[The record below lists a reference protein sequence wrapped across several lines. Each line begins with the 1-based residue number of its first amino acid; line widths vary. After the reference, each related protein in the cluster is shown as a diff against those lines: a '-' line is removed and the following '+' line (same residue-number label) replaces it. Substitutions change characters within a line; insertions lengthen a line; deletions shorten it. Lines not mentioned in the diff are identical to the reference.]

1 MFVHTDA
8 MKNIRI
14 SVVPVIAVP
23 SDAARDA
30 V

>member
-14 SVVPVIAVP
+14 SVVPVIAVS
-23 SDAARDA
+23 SDATRESD
-30 V
+30 